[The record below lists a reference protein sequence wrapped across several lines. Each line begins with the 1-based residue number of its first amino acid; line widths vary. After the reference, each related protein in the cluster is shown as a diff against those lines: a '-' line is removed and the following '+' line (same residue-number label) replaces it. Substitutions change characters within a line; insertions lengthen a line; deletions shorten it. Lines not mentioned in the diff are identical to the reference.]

1 MEAARAGNEMSLPKG
16 LEFLHAGWW
25 VVHVIAVLLV
35 YAWAYRRGRRDE
47 RRDQRARD
55 AGRPPGRREP

>member
-1 MEAARAGNEMSLPKG
+1 MPLPKG

-35 YAWAYRRGRRDE
+35 YAWAYRKGRRDE

-55 AGRPPGRREP
+55 AQRPANGREQ